1 MALSA
6 DGSNRLPRVY
16 LDPLISFHISLLML
30 PTGDAST
37 ILALDA
43 KQQKKEEAMN
53 HFGMVHVNN
62 RQAGRLIKQ
71 TKFSANE
78 NLANLWLWLVCL
90 LGNLNYFSALPAPNK
105 IKSQNISVLI
115 RRNQCLSRKHNNFT
129 A

>member
-43 KQQKKEEAMN
+43 KQQKKRRSYEPFWNGSREQ
-53 HFGMVHVNN
+53 
-62 RQAGRLIKQ
+62 QAGWQ
-71 TKFSANE
+71 
-78 NLANLWLWLVCL
+78 VD
-90 LGNLNYFSALPAPNK
+90 
-105 IKSQNISVLI
+105 
-115 RRNQCLSRKHNNFT
+115 
-129 A
+129 